1 MKKVSIFAVP
11 ALVLTAVGVAYA
23 ATTFDPDTGTGSAA
37 KGQVQELLETN
48 NAGFQEAAEQG
59 VQFTYTESG
68 TYQITCQWVT
78 GEGTPGERTQEA
90 FGALVRNVNSE
101 VEYSARGRTQIAGWH
116 LTGYD
121 DEGAVVIA
129 GGCAQGEQV
138 GDPVL
143 IAGGGAKLEIEIG
156 GETFVI
162 WPN

>member
-1 MKKVSIFAVP
+1 MKKFSIFAVP
-11 ALVLTAVGVAYA
+11 ALVVTVVAVAYA
-23 ATTFDPDTGTGSAA
+23 ATTFDPATGTGSVA

-48 NAGFQEAAEQG
+48 NAGFQAAAEQG

-78 GEGTPGERTQEA
+78 GEGTPGEQTHTA
-90 FGALVRNVNSE
+90 PGALVRNVNSE
-101 VEYSARGRTQIAGWH
+101 VEYSARGRNQIAGWH

-121 DEGAVVIA
+121 GSGVVVIA
-129 GGCAQGEQV
+129 GGCTLGEQV

-143 IAGGGAKLEIEIG
+143 IAGGGAKLEIDIDN
-156 GETFVI
+156 ETFEI